1 MGTNYYA
8 RIIPTKERKKKLIES
23 IEKDNFDS
31 AMELARELY
40 GDSDSSEVRGV
51 IHLGKRSGGWKFLWN
66 PNVREVYDGYR
77 NHHTGEWVDKVTYR
91 YLYPLTKEGITAFVN
106 RPDVEIVSEYYSDN
120 EPCNDPEDDKP
131 TAEQF
136 LDMAFNWGA
145 KDGYDAKTYYE
156 EHPGNVYC
164 SKEMEDKWR
173 RIGYETN
180 YGHDF
185 YSDGLR
191 FSTSIEFS

>member
-91 YLYPLTKEGITAFVN
+91 YLYPLTKEG
-106 RPDVEIVSEYYSDN
+106 
-120 EPCNDPEDDKP
+120 
-131 TAEQF
+131 
-136 LDMAFNWGA
+136 
-145 KDGYDAKTYYE
+145 
-156 EHPGNVYC
+156 
-164 SKEMEDKWR
+164 
-173 RIGYETN
+173 
-180 YGHDF
+180 
-185 YSDGLR
+185 
-191 FSTSIEFS
+191 

>member
-8 RIIPTKERKKKLIES
+8 RIIPAKERKKKLIEM
-23 IEKDNFDS
+23 IEKDNFDNVMKLS
-31 AMELARELY
+31 KELY
-40 GDSDSSEVRGV
+40 GESDSNEVRGV
-51 IHLGKRSGGWKFLWN
+51 VHLGKRSGGWKFLWN

-77 NHHTGEWVDKVTYR
+77 NSQTGEWCNKITYR

-106 RPDVEIVSEYYSDN
+106 RPDVEIVSEYYSDD

-136 LDMAFNWGA
+136 LDMAFKWER

-156 EHPGNVYC
+156 ERHEKVYYL
-164 SKEMEDKWR
+164 KEMDDKWR
-173 RIGYETN
+173 NLGYETN

-191 FSTSIEFS
+191 FSTSIMFG